1 MKNVLKYIL
10 PLLFFVAFF
19 NANDAEA
26 SSYGICE
33 TIVYT
38 MVEDACISTNESECI
53 LARPTSSANGIQRV
67 QKNSRQNNTNQRR
80 CGAFLKA
87 GRVVHPHLY
96 DNKYINPNISPTT
109 FPETVLLLINFGRLI
124 I

>member
-1 MKNVLKYIL
+1 MRNVLKYIL
-10 PLLFFVAFF
+10 PLFCFVTLIDV
-19 NANDAEA
+19 NKAEA
-26 SSYGICE
+26 SGNDISE
-33 TIVYT
+33 TIVYIT
-38 MVEDACISTNESECI
+38 LEDACISTNESECI